1 MTDAQALD
9 LSLRRHVMAGGLA
22 GLLLVGGVGG
32 WATATS
38 ISGAVVTVGTLV
50 VESSVK
56 QVQHPDGGVVGELLV
71 REGDRVAAGD
81 VVLRLDATQTRA
93 SLAIV
98 VKQLHELL
106 ARQARLEAERDERP
120 VLDFA
125 NELLAKRDDTGVAR
139 AMASE
144 ASLFAFRAHT
154 REGMK
159 AQLRERIAQYHS
171 ETAGLAAQQ
180 AAIERGLTALDV
192 EIEGLQ
198 SLYARNLVSLQR
210 LNTLEREAA
219 ALQGDRG
226 VAIANQAQVAGHIAE
241 AELQILQVDIDLKT
255 EVGTELREVQAQIG
269 EYSERRIAAEDAL
282 RRIDIVAPQDGA
294 VHELAV
300 HTVGGVISGGQVL
313 MLVVPDDERLTLD
326 VQVSPRDI
334 DQVHL
339 GQIATIRM
347 SAFNQRTTPELQ
359 GTVSRLA
366 ADQTIDERTGAAF
379 YRLRID
385 IAKEQL
391 DRLGALA
398 LMPGMPAEAFIQT
411 GERTVLSYLVKPL
424 ADQLNRAF
432 REE

>member
-1 MTDAQALD
+1 MTDARELNR
-9 LSLRRHVMAGGLA
+9 SLRRHAMAGGLA
-22 GLLLVGGVGG
+22 GLLLFGGVGG

-38 ISGAVVTVGTLV
+38 ISGAVVALGTLV
-50 VESSVK
+50 VESDVK
-56 QVQHPDGGVVGELLV
+56 QVQHPEGGVVGELV
-71 REGDRVAAGD
+71 VQEGDRVAAGD

-93 SLAIV
+93 GLAIV

-106 ARQARLEAERDERP
+106 ARQARLEAERDD
-120 VLDFA
+120 LDAIVFA
-125 NELLAKRDDTGVAR
+125 DELLTRRDDATVSR
-139 AMASE
+139 SMASE
-144 ASLFAFRAHT
+144 ESLFRFRAQA
-154 REGMK
+154 RLGLK
-159 AQLRERIAQYHS
+159 AQLGERIAQYRS
-171 ETAGLAAQQ
+171 EIEGLEAQQDAVERGLAA
-180 AAIERGLTALDV
+180 LDL

-198 SLYARNLVSLQR
+198 SLYARNLVSMQR

-219 ALQGDRG
+219 ALQGERA
-226 VAIANQAQVAGHIAE
+226 VAIASQARVAGHIAE
-241 AELQILQVDIDLKT
+241 TELQILQVDIDLKT

-269 EYSERRIAAEDAL
+269 EFSERRIAAEDTL
-282 RRIDIVAPQDGA
+282 RRVDIVAPQDGI

-300 HTVGGVISGGQVL
+300 HTVGGVIGGGQVL
-313 MLVVPDDERLTLD
+313 MLIVPEGERLALD

-339 GQIATIRM
+339 GQEANIRL

-359 GTVSRLA
+359 GKVSRLA

-385 IAKEQL
+385 IPRAQL
-391 DRLGALA
+391 DRLGELV
-398 LMPGMPAEAFIQT
+398 LMPGMPAEAFIRT

-432 REE
+432 RED